1 MLLAEFFGLSYFLSI
16 AAFDFRNRPAS
27 KTGECLWKVFT
38 FYVEYSNLTC
48 CDFLKKTSTFILD
61 IFNSDFS
68 FSAESN
74 QETASLP
81 IDKSPDKC
89 EVGRF
94 VLRIK
99 IENNSSVLCC
109 FNALLV
115 RSLCVPCAFPSI
127 KMHKGRDHDVP
138 HYYNLGKKC
147 VPTYLMITSLVQ

>member
-1 MLLAEFFGLSYFLSI
+1 MFVEG
-16 AAFDFRNRPAS
+16 
-27 KTGECLWKVFT
+27 FT

-48 CDFLKKTSTFILD
+48 CDFFLNSTFKLE

-74 QETASLP
+74 QETASQP

-115 RSLCVPCAFPSI
+115 RSLCVPCAF
-127 KMHKGRDHDVP
+127 
-138 HYYNLGKKC
+138 
-147 VPTYLMITSLVQ
+147 

>member
-1 MLLAEFFGLSYFLSI
+1 MFVEG
-16 AAFDFRNRPAS
+16 
-27 KTGECLWKVFT
+27 FT

-48 CDFLKKTSTFILD
+48 CDFFLNSTFILD

-74 QETASLP
+74 QETASQP

-94 VLRIK
+94 KLRIK
-99 IENNSSVLCC
+99 IENNSSVLSC
-109 FNALLV
+109 FNTLLV

-127 KMHKGRDHDVP
+127 NMHKGRDHDVP

-147 VPTYLMITSLVQ
+147 VPPYLISAFLHI

>member
-1 MLLAEFFGLSYFLSI
+1 M
-16 AAFDFRNRPAS
+16 
-27 KTGECLWKVFT
+27 
-38 FYVEYSNLTC
+38 
-48 CDFLKKTSTFILD
+48 
-61 IFNSDFS
+61 FNSDFS

-99 IENNSSVLCC
+99 IENNCSVLCC

-147 VPTYLMITSLVQ
+147 VPPYLMITSLVQ